1 MRLWVLS
8 DLHVDNSPYTLAP
21 TPIGADAVII
31 AGDVCNRL
39 HDRALPWLAQHVLPR
54 GLPLI
59 YVPGNHDFYREN
71 VETELRKA
79 RDRARLEGIHLL
91 AEGETLT
98 AGGVRFIGATLWTDY
113 AVGGSSFLGQVAA
126 GMQMNDHKLIR
137 TGPNYRRWQTR
148 DALLSHGRH
157 RSAIA
162 NTLAQP
168 FDGPSV
174 VISHHAPHPHSLW
187 NNAVTEPI
195 DAAYAS
201 DLTSLIAEYRPRL
214 WVHGHIHASRDYRV
228 HETRIVSNPR
238 GNIYAYR
245 RGKQSIIEVE
255 NPDHDPSL
263 TVEV

>member
-21 TPIGADAVII
+21 TPAGADAVVI

-98 AGGVRFIGATLWTDY
+98 ASGVRFIGATLWTDY
-113 AVGGSSFLGQVAA
+113 AVAGSPFQGQVAA

-162 NTLAQP
+162 NTLARP
-168 FDGPSV
+168 FNGPSV
-174 VISHHAPHPHSLW
+174 VISHHAPHPPFAL
-187 NNAVTEPI
+187 AECRQRA
-195 DAAYAS
+195 DRCGLCQRS
-201 DLTSLIAEYRPRL
+201 DLPDCRIPAAPLDTWSHSCQPRL
-214 WVHGHIHASRDYRV
+214 SR
-228 HETRIVSNPR
+228 
-238 GNIYAYR
+238 A
-245 RGKQSIIEVE
+245 
-255 NPDHDPSL
+255 
-263 TVEV
+263 